1 MGCKLQTCASG
12 GGIMGGVESEEF
24 SIRVDLSDLQP
35 KSYLFKRLD
44 DRKTYSRM
52 IQLLMQS

>member
-1 MGCKLQTCASG
+1 M
-12 GGIMGGVESEEF
+12 ESEEF